1 MSLHGG
7 VGLQSGLIYLWGDF
21 GGDWVVAWGFL
32 VANFS
37 PQLEKMRGGCK
48 KNSGLGWVLMVDF
61 EVFVKF
67 GGLFLQ
73 LRKNTSM
80 EDRTYT
86 GKGITL
92 IYHID
97 NYHIHFF
104 NFKRY
109 FDRWCFLLDSPPS
122 LTFALLS
129 SLCKDGSINEGHLS
143 RRFPFLWRMI
153 LLWASSS
160 RRKIQ
165 YKDDL
170 GKAIHF
176 EDSFAPPLFCGN
188 GFNWSF
194 WGEKKLSA
202 CIYFFFRFFWVAI
215 WRLEFLEFLKKPSET
230 KQTS

>member
-37 PQLEKMRGGCK
+37 PQLEKMSGRCK

-153 LLWASSS
+153 LLWAAPAVARFSIKTIWAKQFTL
-160 RRKIQ
+160 RTALPRP
-165 YKDDL
+165 
-170 GKAIHF
+170 F
-176 EDSFAPPLFCGN
+176 FAATGSIDRFGV
-188 GFNWSF
+188 
-194 WGEKKLSA
+194 KKS
-202 CIYFFFRFFWVAI
+202 
-215 WRLEFLEFLKKPSET
+215 
-230 KQTS
+230 